1 MLSTTK
7 NTLLN
12 KVLRLEIDINEAI
25 EDMNKQIEVIPNY
38 MKNVEK
44 IGNHNKA
51 LTIIS
56 DNLTS
61 IKKQLK
67 KL

>member
-1 MLSTTK
+1 MLTTTK

-12 KVLRLEIDINEAI
+12 KVLRLEIDFNEALPPDI
-25 EDMNKQIEVIPNY
+25 DNY
-38 MKNVEK
+38 ILVRGWNY
-44 IGNHNKA
+44 NPF
-51 LTIIS
+51 TIIQ

>member
-12 KVLRLEIDINEAI
+12 KVLRLEIDFI
-25 EDMNKQIEVIPNY
+25 EY
-38 MKNVEK
+38 MDNTYYDNQTAEQSIAHK
-44 IGNHNKA
+44 IIA
-51 LTIIS
+51 

>member
-1 MLSTTK
+1 MLTTTK

-12 KVLRLEIDINEAI
+12 KVLRLEIDLNEARTEI
-25 EDMNKQIEVIPNY
+25 DAKTN
-38 MKNVEK
+38 
-44 IGNHNKA
+44 A
-51 LTIIS
+51 LSTAGKFSEASTHSFIVSTIK

-61 IKKQLK
+61 IKKQLE